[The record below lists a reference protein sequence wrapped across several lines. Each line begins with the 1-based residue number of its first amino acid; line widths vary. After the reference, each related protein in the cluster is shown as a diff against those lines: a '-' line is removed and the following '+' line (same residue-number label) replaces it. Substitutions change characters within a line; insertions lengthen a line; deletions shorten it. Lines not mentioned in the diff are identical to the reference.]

1 MIHINNVMSQFI
13 SIIPRYL
20 ALIIGL
26 LLFSSEIQSQI
37 SVTNPSFEDEPADA
51 TTPQGWHPCD
61 NMTTPDI
68 FPGFW
73 GVYNDPSDG
82 NTYVGIITRENGTY
96 EQFGQ
101 RLSSKLKKGHCYRTS
116 IDLAHSIIYSGYN
129 KPIQVRIYIGSSKC
143 DKKQLIFESPVVKSM
158 KWSTHLI
165 EFVPN
170 AEHEYL
176 IIQAHY
182 SDDPFNHKGNILL
195 DNLRPFVVC
204 GNT

>member
-1 MIHINNVMSQFI
+1 MIHINNVMNRFI
-13 SIIPRYL
+13 SNIPRL
-20 ALIIGL
+20 SALIIGL
-26 LLFSSEIQSQI
+26 MLFSNEIQSQI
-37 SVTNPSFEDEPADA
+37 SVINPSFEDEPADA

-73 GVYNDPSDG
+73 GVYNDPSEG

-101 RLSSKLKKGHCYRTS
+101 RLSSKLKKGQCYRTA

-143 DKKQLIFESPVVKSM
+143 DKNQLIFESPVMKSM

-165 EFVPN
+165 EFVPT
-170 AEHEYL
+170 AEHEYF
-176 IIQAHY
+176 IIQAHF
-182 SDDPFNHKGNILL
+182 SDEPYNHKGNILL

>member
-1 MIHINNVMSQFI
+1 MIHINNVMKRFI
-13 SIIPRYL
+13 SLNPS
-20 ALIIGL
+20 
-26 LLFSSEIQSQI
+26 LLFMIFCFILISVHSIGQI
-37 SVTNPSFEDEPADA
+37 TVTNPSFEDEPADA

-73 GVYNDPSDG
+73 GVYNEPSDG

-101 RLSSKLKKGHCYRTS
+101 RLSSKFKKSQCYRTA

-129 KPIQVRIYIGSSKC
+129 RPIQLRIYIGSSKC
-143 DKKQLIFESPVVKSM
+143 SKDQLIFESPVIKSM
-158 KWSTHLI
+158 KWKTFEI
-165 EFVPN
+165 DFVPKDD
-170 AEHEYL
+170 HEY
-176 IIQAHY
+176 IIFEAFY
-182 SDDPFNHKGNILL
+182 SEEPFNHKGNILI
-195 DNLRPFVVC
+195 DNLRPFMSC

>member
-1 MIHINNVMSQFI
+1 MSRFI
-13 SIIPRYL
+13 SFNPRL
-20 ALIIGL
+20 LTLLIGIML
-26 LLFSSEIQSQI
+26 ISIENQCQI
-37 SVTNPSFEDEPADA
+37 SVSNPSFEDEPADA

-73 GVYNDPSDG
+73 GVYNEPSHG
-82 NTYVGIITRENGTY
+82 NTYVGVITRENGTY

-101 RLSSKLKKGHCYRTS
+101 RLSAKLKKGQCYRTS

-129 KPIQVRIYIGSSKC
+129 KPIQVRIFIGSTKC
-143 DKKQLIFESPVVKSM
+143 DKNQLIFESPVVKSM
-158 KWSTHLI
+158 KWSTHEI
-165 EFVPN
+165 QFVPN
-170 AEHEYL
+170 ATYEYI

-182 SDDPFNHKGNILL
+182 SDEPFNHKGNILL
-195 DNLRPFVVC
+195 DNLKPFVVC

>member
-1 MIHINNVMSQFI
+1 MSRFI
-13 SIIPRYL
+13 LFKSKL
-20 ALIIGL
+20 LVIIGVFVL
-26 LLFSSEIQSQI
+26 SNTNICGQI
-37 SVTNPSFEDEPADA
+37 SVANPSFEDEPADA

-73 GVYNDPSDG
+73 GVYNEPSDG
-82 NTYVGIITRENGTY
+82 NTYVGIITRDNGTY

-101 RLSSKLKKGHCYRTS
+101 RLSSKLKKGQCYRTA

-129 KPIQVRIYIGSSKC
+129 KPIQVRIYLGSSKC
-143 DKKQLIFESPVVKSM
+143 DKNQLIFESPVVKSM
-158 KWSTHLI
+158 KWSTHII
-165 EFVPN
+165 EFVPE
-170 AEHEYL
+170 ARHEYI

-182 SDDPFNHKGNILL
+182 SDQPFEHKGNILL
-195 DNLRPFVVC
+195 DNLRPFTVC

>member
-1 MIHINNVMSQFI
+1 MNKPFI
-13 SIIPRYL
+13 LLKPCLFSIVT
-20 ALIIGL
+20 GL
-26 LLFSSEIQSQI
+26 LLFTISASGQI
-37 SVTNPSFEDEPADA
+37 TLTNPSFEDEPADA

-73 GVYNDPSDG
+73 GVYNEPSDG

-101 RLSSKLKKGHCYRTS
+101 RLSDKFKKDNCYRTS

-129 KPIQVRIYIGSSKC
+129 RPIQLKIYIGSSKC
-143 DKKQLIFESPVVKSM
+143 DKDQLIFESPVVKSM
-158 KWSTHLI
+158 KWKTY
-165 EFVPN
+165 EFDFVPN
-170 AEHEYL
+170 AEQEY
-176 IIQAHY
+176 IIFEAFY
-182 SDDPFNHKGNILL
+182 SDQPFNHMGNILI
-195 DNLRPFVVC
+195 DNLRPITRC